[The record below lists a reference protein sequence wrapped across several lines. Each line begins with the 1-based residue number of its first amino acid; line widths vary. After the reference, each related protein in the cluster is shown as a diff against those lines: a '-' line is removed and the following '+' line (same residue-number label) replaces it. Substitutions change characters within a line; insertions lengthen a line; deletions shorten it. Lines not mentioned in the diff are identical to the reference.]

1 MRGIAAGM
9 GLPLPGAWR
18 ALSGAAGVGV
28 GLVDVLFRDQRDMK
42 AMPMLALAQVV
53 SQT

>member
-28 GLVDVLFRDQRDMK
+28 GLGVRFSAANLG
-42 AMPMLALAQVV
+42 VV
-53 SQT
+53 PEAGEN